1 VDGSGGPRRFG
12 RGVLPLIF
20 GGGAL
25 NGTVR
30 IAAELGAPTALLV
43 SLCACGGYHVP
54 DVDTGGDGDGALY
67 AGEDDLTFVTSVT
80 QEGSE
85 TLSFTLY
92 NSTATSMQVTGH
104 QDVDGPTPEAFVAGD
119 AMPPFLEIAAHGY
132 AEIPVTFRPAAQ
144 RDDYEGMVIVRA
156 LTDDVDPVL
165 VRLFG
170 TGLAPVLSA
179 ALEGRPE
186 APVGCSADAT
196 LVVGNAGGE
205 ALHVDAWDTS
215 DLGPFA
221 LLDELPSELPAGAQA
236 EVPVRFTPAL
246 AGQQVGLLRAS
257 SDDPARPDLS
267 VTLAGTGREPEIV
280 TETFHYSSGGGAS
293 VLLLME
299 DTTAGSW
306 SSKVQ
311 GGLDDLVNALAQ
323 RGVGYRIAAASTET
337 TCPGTPAWSDDTAV
351 VADVVDQLEDVLF
364 DGTAGLYGE
373 RLLEL
378 ARRAAEQSDAGE
390 CLDGW
395 LQSGDPLHVVVFAE
409 LDDASSAGWEAEL
422 TALRALVAGD
432 VVVSGVLPSPA
443 CGMGSVQDYEAVVSA
458 TGGSLLDL
466 CAASWTRHFEELAA
480 RTAAVEDGP
489 TVHTLA
495 RKPIGGT
502 VEVTVD
508 GGLWTGIAIDEASG
522 VVSFPTPPEDGAEV
536 RVTYVPADI
545 CP

>member
-1 VDGSGGPRRFG
+1 MAPAW
-12 RGVLPLIF
+12 VLGL
-20 GGGAL
+20 A
-25 NGTVR
+25 
-30 IAAELGAPTALLV
+30 
-43 SLCACGGYHVP
+43 CACDPLGIP

-92 NSTATSMQVTGH
+92 NSTATTMQVTGH

-132 AEIPVTFRPAAQ
+132 AEIPVTFRPTAQ

-170 TGLAPVLSA
+170 AGLAPVLSA

-186 APVGCSADAT
+186 AAVGCSADAT

-205 ALHVDAWDTS
+205 TLHVGAWDTR

-221 LLDELPSELPAGAQA
+221 LLDELPSELAAGAQA

-246 AGQQVGLLRAS
+246 AGDQVGVLRAT
-257 SDDPARPDLS
+257 SDDPARPELS
-267 VTLAGTGREPEIV
+267 VALAGTGQEPEIV

-299 DTTAGSW
+299 DETAGSW
-306 SSKVQ
+306 SSKAR
-311 GGLDDLVNALAQ
+311 GGLDDLVNALRQ
-323 RGVGYRIAAASTET
+323 RGVSYRIAAASTET
-337 TCPGTPAWSDDTAV
+337 TCPGTPPWSDDTAV

-364 DGTAGLYGE
+364 DGSAGVYGE

-378 ARRAAEQSDAGE
+378 ARRAAEQAAPDECFEGLLQDGE
-390 CLDGW
+390 
-395 LQSGDPLHVVVFAE
+395 PLHVILFAE
-409 LDDASSAGWEAEL
+409 LDDASTAGWEAEL
-422 TALRALVAGD
+422 SALRGLVTGD
-432 VVVSGVLPSPA
+432 VVVSAVLPSPT
-443 CGMGSVQDYEAVVSA
+443 CGMGSVQDYEAAVSS

-466 CAASWTRHFEELAA
+466 CSASWTSHFETLAA

-508 GGLWTGIAIDEASG
+508 GGVWTDVSVDEARG